1 MPSIEGLPLSLD
13 AKVAR
18 LRAHRALGHAPQ
30 AELEWLAARSVLVTY
45 EAGDVLLV
53 AGVASSTLNV
63 VLAGRFVILVD
74 KGSGPQLLFEFKT
87 GDVAGMLPFSRGA
100 RAPANVT
107 VTEPSQNLEMPAS
120 HFPEMIRECPTITA
134 ACVHAMLDRARHFST
149 SDIRDEKLVS
159 LGRLA
164 AGLAHELGN
173 PASAA
178 VRSARSL
185 DDALKEIERAS
196 ASVGAAGLTPA
207 QRAVI
212 ERVRGR
218 CFARLS
224 GPALSPMARADREE
238 ELGAWLRAH
247 GVREDC
253 AEPLAE
259 TSLKIAA
266 LDELAEAITGEALDA
281 SIRWIAAGC
290 LVRTLSAEIQMATSR
305 IHQLVASVKGFTF
318 MDHARIAEPVDI
330 RAGLDDTFTMLASKT
345 RANRVEVVQKIPGD
359 LPMVQTVGAELNQVW
374 MNLIDNALD
383 ALKNGGR
390 LTVLAAVEEGR
401 VAVRIQDDGP
411 GIPPELL
418 GMIFDPFFTTK
429 DVGHGTGLGLDIVRR
444 ILHRIGGEVAVESEP
459 GRTEFRVMLPIAR

>member
-1 MPSIEGLPLSLD
+1 METKDLSVE
-13 AKVAR
+13 AKVER
-18 LRAHRALGHAPQ
+18 LRAHRALGHAPP
-30 AELEWLAARSVLVTY
+30 AELEWLATRAALVTY
-45 EAGDVLLV
+45 ETGDLLLRAGI
-53 AGVASSTLNV
+53 ASETLNV
-63 VLAGRFVILVD
+63 VLVGRFVIFVD
-74 KGSGPQLLFEFKT
+74 KGSGPQLLFEFKA
-87 GDVAGMLPFSRGA
+87 GDVSGALPFSRGA
-100 RAPANVT
+100 RAPSNVT
-107 VTEPSQNLEMPAS
+107 AAEPTETLEMPAS
-120 HFPEMIRECPTITA
+120 HFPEMIRECPTVTA
-134 ACVHAMLDRARHFST
+134 ACVHSMLDRARHFST

-196 ASVGAAGLTPA
+196 ASVGAAGLTTE

-259 TSLKIAA
+259 TALKIAA
-266 LDELAEAITGEALDA
+266 LDELAAAITGEALDA

-305 IHQLVASVKGFTF
+305 IHQLVGSVKGFTY

-345 RANRVEVVQKIPGD
+345 RANRVEVVLRIPAD
-359 LPMVQTVGAELNQVW
+359 LPLVQTVGAELNQVW

-383 ALKNGGR
+383 ALKGGGR
-390 LTVLAAVEEGR
+390 LTVLAGVEQGR

-429 DVGHGTGLGLDIVRR
+429 DVGQGTGLGLDIVRR
-444 ILHRIGGEVAVESEP
+444 ILHRIGGEIAVESEP
-459 GRTEFRVMLPIAR
+459 GRTEFRVTLPMAT

>member
-1 MPSIEGLPLSLD
+1 MSDVDTGTRDEIVE
-13 AKVAR
+13 R
-18 LRAHRALGHAPQ
+18 LRGHRTLGGAPQ
-30 AELEWLAARSVLVTY
+30 RELEWLAARGKIVTY
-45 EAGDVLLV
+45 ATGDVMLY
-53 AGVASSTLNV
+53 AGVASNTLNV
-63 VLAGRFVILVD
+63 VLSGRFAIFVD
-74 KGSGPQLLFEFKT
+74 KGSGPQLLFEFKA
-87 GDVAGMLPFSRGA
+87 GDVGGMLPFSRGA
-100 RAPANVT
+100 RAPSNVT
-107 VTEPSQNLEMPAS
+107 VTEPSENFEMPAS
-120 HFPEMIRECPTITA
+120 EYPEMIRECPALTA

-196 ASVGAAGLTPA
+196 ASVGAAGLTSE

-224 GPALSPMARADREE
+224 GPVLSPMARADREE
-238 ELGAWLRAH
+238 ELGDWLRAH

-259 TSLKIAA
+259 TSLKVAA
-266 LDELAEAITGEALDA
+266 LDELAEAISGEALDA
-281 SIRWIAAGC
+281 AIRWIAAGC

-318 MDHARIAEPVDI
+318 MDHARIAEAVDI
-330 RAGLDDTFTMLASKT
+330 RSGIDDTFTMLASKT
-345 RANRVEVVQKIPGD
+345 RANRVEVVVEIPAD
-359 LPMVQTVGAELNQVW
+359 LPRVQTVGAELNQVW

-383 ALKNGGR
+383 ALKGGGR
-390 LTVLAAVEEGR
+390 LTVLAEVVSGR

-411 GIPPELL
+411 GIPPELS

-444 ILHRIGGEVAVESEP
+444 ILHRIGGEISVESEP
-459 GRTEFRVMLPIAR
+459 GKTEFLVTLPMGE

>member
-1 MPSIEGLPLSLD
+1 MTTTD
-13 AKVAR
+13 AIVER
-18 LRAHRALGHAPQ
+18 LRAHRALGHAPR
-30 AELEWLAARSVLVTY
+30 AELEWLAARGTIVTY
-45 EAGDVLLV
+45 QAGDVLLR
-53 AGVASSTLNV
+53 AGIPSETMMA
-63 VLAGRFVILVD
+63 VLVGRFAIFVD
-74 KGSGPQLLFEFKT
+74 KGQGPQLLFEFKA

-107 VTEPSQNLEMPAS
+107 VTEPSENLEMPAS
-120 HFPEMIRECPTITA
+120 NFPEMIRECPVVTA

-185 DDALKEIERAS
+185 DDALKDIEQAS
-196 ASVGAAGLTPA
+196 ASLGAAGLSPD

-224 GPALSPMARADREE
+224 GPALSPVARADREE

-266 LDELAEAITGEALDA
+266 LDELAASVSGAALDA
-281 SIRWIAAGC
+281 AIRWIAAGC

-345 RANRVEVVQKIPGD
+345 RANRVEVVLEIPDD
-359 LPMVQTVGAELNQVW
+359 LPRVETVGAELNQVW
-374 MNLIDNALD
+374 MNLVDNALD
-383 ALKNGGR
+383 ALKGGGR
-390 LTVLAAVEEGR
+390 LTVLAGVESGK
-401 VAVRIQDDGP
+401 VAVRIRDDGP
-411 GIPPELL
+411 GIPPELV

-444 ILHRIGGEVAVESEP
+444 ILQRIGAEITVESQP
-459 GRTEFRVMLPIAR
+459 GKTEFRVMLPIASHRAPG